1 MLSTLLAGVSV
12 LKIDHNKLRNLL
24 ETIIRNPISLFEI
37 MHRFIV
43 AITGHKKIYRE
54 SPVFDSGSITLDLGW
69 NIIT

>member
-12 LKIDHNKLRNLL
+12 LKIDHNQLRNLL

-43 AITGHKKIYRE
+43 AIAGHEKIYRE
-54 SPVFDSGSITLDLGW
+54 SLVFDSGSITLNLGW